1 MRISARKYKEF
12 TKDEISLRR
21 DEIFKIVLGTNQRAY
36 LLKDFLEAILKKKI
50 TNVVVRNEVTLE
62 RIHTEGKEGRL
73 DILAEVDNKELI
85 NIEIQNKN
93 NYNIVERSEFYG
105 SSLYHNSL
113 KEGMNYK
120 DNIKTVVIVILGY
133 NLFEEGPY
141 HEKCELM
148 REWNK
153 EVVSDNIV
161 YHYIQL
167 PRFIESLEEIKT
179 DEEAWLAYISNQLTD
194 KELKGVFKMKRSIEE
209 IDEIV
214 KIVMEDKDVN
224 DELNRRIFNEYD
236 KRAALRYAEQKG
248 ERKKSIEL
256 AKKMLEIGRPVEEI
270 VKVTELS
277 KEEIENIDELIIE
290 LAEQNKED

>member
-1 MRISARKYKEF
+1 
-12 TKDEISLRR
+12 
-21 DEIFKIVLGTNQRAY
+21 
-36 LLKDFLEAILKKKI
+36 
-50 TNVVVRNEVTLE
+50 
-62 RIHTEGKEGRL
+62 
-73 DILAEVDNKELI
+73 
-85 NIEIQNKN
+85 
-93 NYNIVERSEFYG
+93 
-105 SSLYHNSL
+105 
-113 KEGMNYK
+113 MNYK

-236 KRAALRYAEQKG
+236 KRAALRHAEEVGEEKG
-248 ERKKSIEL
+248 ERKNKIEM
-256 AKKMLEIGRPVEEI
+256 AKLMLKDKKPIEEI
-270 VKVTELS
+270 QKYTGLNE
-277 KEEIENIDELIIE
+277 EEIKNIKNL
-290 LAEQNKED
+290 K